1 LHFLLGDEFMKK
13 YITRL
18 DILNY
23 LDRCAMRMSK
33 EELHNEIK
41 KLKNYI
47 EESDVAALREILS

>member
-1 LHFLLGDEFMKK
+1 M
-13 YITRL
+13 
-18 DILNY
+18 N
-23 LDRCAMRMSK
+23 K